1 MNNVIK
7 IDSKIKQYNFYEVA
21 DQNGIA
27 IWGGESS
34 LEAIRWLR
42 RSPAE
47 SRVWV
52 SVWESE
58 EEEARV
64 TTDPID
70 ISSSELS
77 PPHIATPFW
86 SATS

>member
-7 IDSKIKQYNFYEVA
+7 IDSKIKQYNFYEVS
-21 DQNGIA
+21 DHNGLA

-52 SVWESE
+52 SVWDSE
-58 EEEARV
+58 EENARL

-70 ISSSELS
+70 ITSIVLAT
-77 PPHIATPFW
+77 IADTMERW
-86 SATS
+86 GK

>member
-1 MNNVIK
+1 MNNVVQLPPK
-7 IDSKIKQYNFYEVA
+7 VVQYNFYEVA
-21 DQNGIA
+21 DTNGIA

-42 RSPAE
+42 RSPTE

-64 TTDPID
+64 ITDPID
-70 ISSSELS
+70 ITSIVLAT
-77 PPHIATPFW
+77 IADTMERW
-86 SATS
+86 GK

>member
-21 DQNGIA
+21 DNLGVA

-52 SVWESE
+52 SVWYSE
-58 EEEARV
+58 EEEARA
-64 TTDPID
+64 TTNPID
-70 ISSSELS
+70 ITSIVLAT
-77 PPHIATPFW
+77 IADTMERW
-86 SATS
+86 GK

>member
-21 DQNGIA
+21 DNLGVA

-52 SVWESE
+52 SVWDSE
-58 EEEARV
+58 EEEARA
-64 TTDPID
+64 TTNPID
-70 ISSSELS
+70 ITSIVLAT
-77 PPHIATPFW
+77 IADTMERW
-86 SATS
+86 GK

>member
-21 DQNGIA
+21 NPTGIA

-52 SVWESE
+52 SVWDSE
-58 EEEARV
+58 EEEARA
-64 TTDPID
+64 TTNPID
-70 ISSSELS
+70 ITSIVLAT
-77 PPHIATPFW
+77 IADTMERW
-86 SATS
+86 GK

>member
-7 IDSKIKQYNFYEVA
+7 IDSKIKQYNFYEVV
-21 DQNGIA
+21 DPTGIA

-52 SVWESE
+52 SVWDSE
-58 EEEARV
+58 EEEARA
-64 TTDPID
+64 TTNPID
-70 ISSSELS
+70 ITSIVLAT
-77 PPHIATPFW
+77 IADTMERW
-86 SATS
+86 GK

>member
-1 MNNVIK
+1 MSNVVQLPPK
-7 IDSKIKQYNFYEVA
+7 VVQYNFYEVA
-21 DQNGIA
+21 DNLGIA

-58 EEEARV
+58 EENARP

-70 ISSSELS
+70 ITSIVLAT
-77 PPHIATPFW
+77 IADTMERW
-86 SATS
+86 GK

>member
-52 SVWESE
+52 SVWESGE
-58 EEEARV
+58 EDAGV

-70 ISSSELS
+70 ITSIVLAT
-77 PPHIATPFW
+77 IADTMERW
-86 SATS
+86 GK